1 MGNTGSHD
9 PEDVHFG
16 RAAMARGLLSAEKIR
31 DAIAEQA
38 RIAAAGEKL
47 PLWAVLV
54 RMGAL
59 APRDVSVIRG
69 GSSPSAR
76 HTAVPSKTPGP
87 TPTPVTNTQRMR
99 AIESVQPLLVIGAL
113 IGPWR
118 LEEELGRGGMGVVF
132 KARREGGEER
142 VALKILR
149 DPGRASLIE
158 RFVRETRAVAR
169 LEHPGIVRLVDS
181 GKAGDLPYYAMEL
194 VPGKSLDAVLEAE
207 ERLEPRRAATLMRD
221 VARAAHAAHEKGI
234 VHRDLK
240 PANVLLTAT
249 SEPKVTD
256 FGLAK
261 LEDEENKLTRTGA
274 AVGTPA
280 YMSPEQIHAGPIDR
294 RSDIFA
300 LGVMLHELVMG
311 DKPWTAESLAELFG
325 KICETELPPIPGDPD
340 LDRIVRKCCQKL
352 PQDRYATAEE
362 LARDLDAWLGGG
374 AVEAA
379 LPGVLK
385 RTGRRIAARN
395 QLLIGVA
402 VGAVVVV
409 PIALLARG
417 RRVEERAPA
426 PVVATVVTRTVVE
439 RRSEASSSSSA
450 DVGRERLAQ
459 VAEYR
464 RGHPDDRRGALERYR
479 AIVADLPDTDAA
491 VLAGDEAKALEL
503 IVDKDEHAALDDLVA
518 TLRPKSRS
526 DDIASSVVRLDTELA
541 SASWSAASKDRL
553 RALLTEITNKGRATI
568 DEIEK
573 AGTDQ
578 AEKGDAASA
587 NLSLAELN
595 ALRLPASLE
604 GDRKAAASRLEPR
617 VAAAK
622 DRQAARRAADAEN
635 ARLAKEADEARAIL
649 ADVVAL
655 ESRGDL
661 EGARTRLGTA
671 CLASSVVAARAEVE
685 RALGGRTALVSAVSR
700 LELDLEGGV
709 AGTVERLDDE
719 RLVLVL
725 KPKKKGGPTE
735 APLTGAVFNKTRFA
749 SDDERAAVALYL
761 IFRGRGEAALALA
774 AGAGEPGKALL
785 DRARAAAVE
794 EKKRAVGI
802 ALDAAVAFAL
812 DTTKNAAE
820 GANKLRALVEKG
832 AGDPGLAS
840 RRDAIKDAYAK
851 ARARAFREDPALLLH
866 GAKAKVEKGVLTA
879 TYEWKD
885 ASAARDWIVDADCAS
900 GSLKIDPAK
909 ASALVEGHVR
919 HVARLTGRVK
929 VKATVAS
936 IDAASP
942 NVNLVL
948 QDQGS
953 RSGILVGIG
962 WRPKDLASVT
972 LPKNAAVRG
981 GQTVPLPAI
990 AVLLLDPKK
999 KPSEWRVE
1007 SAESVGDDVAPPGRR
1022 LKLDVTR
1029 EDALLR
1035 VRLNGTTV
1043 VDLSPAPLPLQ
1054 IGGVGFAPETS
1065 GLVLHEVTLEGKL
1078 DAGWLEGQIGDQA
1091 AAEAAALVK

>member
-1 MGNTGSHD
+1 
-9 PEDVHFG
+9 
-16 RAAMARGLLSAEKIR
+16 
-31 DAIAEQA
+31 
-38 RIAAAGEKL
+38 
-47 PLWAVLV
+47 
-54 RMGAL
+54 
-59 APRDVSVIRG
+59 
-69 GSSPSAR
+69 
-76 HTAVPSKTPGP
+76 
-87 TPTPVTNTQRMR
+87 
-99 AIESVQPLLVIGAL
+99 
-113 IGPWR
+113 
-118 LEEELGRGGMGVVF
+118 
-132 KARREGGEER
+132 
-142 VALKILR
+142 
-149 DPGRASLIE
+149 
-158 RFVRETRAVAR
+158 
-169 LEHPGIVRLVDS
+169 
-181 GKAGDLPYYAMEL
+181 
-194 VPGKSLDAVLEAE
+194 
-207 ERLEPRRAATLMRD
+207 
-221 VARAAHAAHEKGI
+221 
-234 VHRDLK
+234 
-240 PANVLLTAT
+240 
-249 SEPKVTD
+249 VTD

-280 YMSPEQIHAGPIDR
+280 YMSPEQIHAGAIDR

-300 LGVMLHELVMG
+300 LGVMLHELVVG
-311 DKPWTAESLAELFG
+311 DKPWTGETPAELFG
-325 KICETELPPIPGDPD
+325 KICETELPPVPGDPD

-352 PQDRYATAEE
+352 PQDRYATAED

-385 RTGRRIAARN
+385 RTGRKIAARN

-409 PIALLARG
+409 PIVLLSRG
-417 RRVEERAPA
+417 RHVEERAPL
-426 PVVATVVTRTVVE
+426 PVVATVVTETVVE
-439 RRSEASSSSSA
+439 RRREPSSALSA

-464 RGHPDDRRGALERYR
+464 RGHPDDKRGALERYR
-479 AIVADLPDTDAA
+479 AIVAELPDTDAA
-491 VLAGDEAKALEL
+491 VLAADEAKALEL

-526 DDIASSVVRLDTELA
+526 DDIAASVVRLDTELA
-541 SASWSAASKDRL
+541 SASWSAAAKDRL
-553 RALLTEITNKGRATI
+553 RSLLAEIKNKARATI

-578 AEKGDAASA
+578 AAKGDAASA
-587 NLSLAELN
+587 NLSLAELR
-595 ALRLPASLE
+595 ALRLPTSLD
-604 GDRKAAASRLEPR
+604 GDRKAAASRLEPL

-622 DRQAARRAADAEN
+622 ERQAALRAADAEK

-649 ADVVAL
+649 ADVANL

-671 CLASSVVAARAEVE
+671 CLASSVVAARAEVD
-685 RALGGRTALVSAVSR
+685 RALGGRTALANVVSR

-735 APLTGAVFNKTRFA
+735 APLTGAVFNRTRFA

-761 IFRGRGEAALALA
+761 IFRGRGDAALALA
-774 AGAGEPGKALL
+774 VGAGEPGKALL
-785 DRARAAAVE
+785 DRARAAAID
-794 EKKRAVGI
+794 EKKRSVGV
-802 ALDAAVAFAL
+802 ALDAAIAFAL
-812 DTTKNAAE
+812 DTTKNPVE
-820 GANKLRALVEKG
+820 SSGKLRALVERS
-832 AGDPGLAS
+832 AGDPVLAS
-840 RRDAIKDAYAK
+840 RKDAIKDAYAR

-866 GAKAKVEKGVLTA
+866 GAKARIEKGVLTA

-885 ASAARDWIVDADCAS
+885 ASAARDWIVDGDCPNGA
-900 GSLKIDPAK
+900 LKIDPAK
-909 ASALVEGHVR
+909 ATALVEGHVR
-919 HVARLTGRVK
+919 HFARLTGKVK

-936 IDAASP
+936 VDAASP
-942 NVNLVL
+942 NVNLIL
-948 QDQGS
+948 HDQGS
-953 RSGILVGIG
+953 RSGLLLGVG

-972 LPKNAAVRG
+972 LPKNAQVRG

-990 AVLLLDPKK
+990 AVVILDPKK

-1007 SAESVGDDVAPPGRR
+1007 SAESGGDDVAAPGRK
-1022 LKLDVTR
+1022 LKLEATK
-1029 EDALLR
+1029 EDAALR

-1054 IGGVGFAPETS
+1054 IGGVGFAPEAS

-1078 DAGWLEGQIGDQA
+1078 DAGWLEAQINDQA
-1091 AAEAAALVK
+1091 NAEAAALVK